1 MPAGLIV
8 LIAVSALIFLGLA
21 HRVLDRLRLSD
32 GAALAVIAAIIIG
45 SFIPDI
51 PITDRVSVN
60 IGGAI
65 VPVAL
70 AVYLFIKA
78 GTAKE
83 KVRAIIASLGTGAAV
98 YALGK
103 LLPAGPEDTGQFMD
117 YNYLYA
123 AIGGLTAYLL
133 GRSRRSAFIAGI
145 MGIVLSD
152 LVQGLINWYTGMP
165 GQTSFG
171 GAGAFDVTIIS
182 GVFAVVLA
190 ELIGE
195 SRERMQGGTADKD
208 MEFEGGE
215 FVDSKDTAEESGEGR
230 NNE

>member
-1 MPAGLIV
+1 MPVGLIV
-8 LIAVSALIFLGLA
+8 LIAVSALIFMGLA

-32 GAALAVIAAIIIG
+32 GAALAVIAVIIVG
-45 SFIPDI
+45 SFMPDI
-51 PITDRVSVN
+51 PITDNISVN

-83 KVRAIIASLGTGAAV
+83 KTRAILASLGTGAAV

-103 LLPAGPEDTGQFMD
+103 FLPAGPEDTGQFMD

-152 LVQGLINWYTGMP
+152 LVQGLINWYTGIP
-165 GQTSFG
+165 GKISFG
-171 GAGAFDVTIIS
+171 GAGAFDTTIIS

-190 ELIGE
+190 EIIGE
-195 SRERMQGGTADKD
+195 ARERMQGGTADKH

-215 FVDSKDTAEESGEGR
+215 FVDSKDTAGESEEGR
-230 NNE
+230 NDE